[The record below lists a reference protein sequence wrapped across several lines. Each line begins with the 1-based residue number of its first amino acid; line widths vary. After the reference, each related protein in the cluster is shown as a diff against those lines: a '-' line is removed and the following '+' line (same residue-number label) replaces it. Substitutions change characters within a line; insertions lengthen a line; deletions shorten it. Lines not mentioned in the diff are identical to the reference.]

1 MRCYSRTLISAC
13 TILFAAALL
22 CSAQVVPDSKGRDFW
37 LTFLPN
43 FHNGEPNFS
52 AAQRLQHEL
61 QIYIAAERP
70 TKGTISWR
78 RRDGTTGSQSFTIS
92 DVRNIYRFAT
102 FYQGLELKGYSGS
115 GAPLDF
121 VNSQNE
127 TPAPQHFRVQ
137 ADDDVTIYALNQ
149 APLTSEAFL
158 VLPADAIAEDYVVM
172 AYDSDVGSN
181 SSQTPNSGTTPSQ
194 FAIVAT
200 EDSTNVTVRP
210 SVPTIKNSTASAV
223 TFRLNKGESYLV
235 QADPRRNIRGDLT
248 GSIIR
253 ASKPVALFAGQT
265 RATIPIELRSSLQS
279 RDCLIEQMNPVQ
291 TWGKSAFVTPF
302 AQPSDDQNVGY
313 DIYRV
318 VAAFDST
325 EVFVNGNRRSMLM
338 EGDFFED
345 KLDGANEITTTRPTL
360 TAQFKKSSGP
370 TGSAAPPGFPDST
383 IYGDPLM
390 MLVPPAEQ
398 FMSSYRFVSIQSY
411 KYVQVGNQQVVNDS
425 VYKEQWLNVVIPDEG
440 IATLQLDGNSVP
452 ASLFKPIASSGFSY
466 ANIQLRDGVHN
477 ISSDTL
483 FGIYV
488 YGYGGAVSYGYIG
501 GMAFRPLD
509 VFPPVFLG
517 SIQCGGFRGRVADSV
532 LSDTKVRSITV
543 IPGSDTNT
551 VLELPQ
557 FNPPQ
562 PVVPFSVRLQDE
574 YLDGSIGIEAIDG
587 VQQKNRQTIRLAGF
601 TVAPAGARQDRTLV
615 KRGSVVAVG
624 RERCDSM
631 EIENYGSYPRTFTAS
646 FTGASRVDEPQPM
659 TLQPGERRML
669 RYCRRGTAPQ
679 LTLDTLVFS
688 DTCLRRPVAEM
699 TFEEKQDKQGPTI
712 QNKSAACDS
721 VVRIEILDE
730 SSSDLGLQDVRIL
743 DSVLVNCSID
753 TTINKPLIKEFN
765 VRLLQPY
772 RDAIYGFEATD
783 SAGNVSRRIDTIPGF
798 MMSIGGS
805 LDPVVRHPM
814 GMHPIGSIVCDTL
827 ELQNVGLTAH
837 TFSNVFIHGNTVFSV
852 PQSQFEI
859 AVTPSGRSALIVCF
873 SPTVADTA
881 KTLYDTLDFEA
892 NCLVRRIILS
902 GRGSGKAYQGISRC
916 DAPVNVVSRRLGR
929 PLIAPQ
935 PASDV
940 VVITFGEADVRNCTI
955 RLVDLMGTVVWERA
969 WSGEPTSAVSID
981 CSDVPNGHYGCQIVT
996 DQTQVVPVVISR

>member
-1 MRCYSRTLISAC
+1 MRCYSRILITAC
-13 TILFAAALL
+13 IIVVAGALL
-22 CSAQVVPDSKGRDFW
+22 CPAQVVPDSKGRDFW

-43 FHNGEPNFS
+43 FHNNESNLS
-52 AAQRLQHEL
+52 AAERLQHEL

-78 RRDGTTGSQSFTIS
+78 KRDGTTQSQAFTIA
-92 DVRNIYRFAT
+92 DVRTIHRFAI
-102 FYQGLELKGYSGS
+102 FYQGIELKGYSGS

-137 ADDDVTIYALNQ
+137 ADDDVTVYALNQ

-158 VLPADAIAEDYVVM
+158 ILPTDALAEDYVVM
-172 AYDSDVGSN
+172 SYDTDVGSN
-181 SSQTPNSGTTPSQ
+181 TNPSVNSATTPSQ
-194 FAIVAT
+194 FAIVAS
-200 EDSTNVTVRP
+200 EDSTDVTVRP
-210 SVPTIKNSTASAV
+210 SVPTIKNSTMAAV
-223 TFRLNKGESYLV
+223 TVRLDKGQSYLV
-235 QADPRRNIRGDLT
+235 QADPRRSIRGDLT
-248 GSIIR
+248 GSIVR
-253 ASKPVALFAGQT
+253 ASKPVAVFSGQM
-265 RATIPIELRSSLQS
+265 RATVPIEIRSSLQS

-291 TWGKSAFVTPF
+291 TWGKSAFVAPF
-302 AQPSDDQNVGY
+302 AQPSDDQEVGY
-313 DIYRV
+313 DVFRV

-325 EVFVNGNRRSMLM
+325 EVFVNEQRRAMLM
-338 EGDFFED
+338 EGEFYQD
-345 KLDGANEITTTRPTL
+345 KLLGAYEITTTRPTL
-360 TAQFKKSSGP
+360 TAQFKKSSGIP
-370 TGSAAPPGFPDST
+370 SSFPGGPGDT
-383 IYGDPLM
+383 TEYGDPLM

-398 FMSSYRFVSIQSY
+398 FMNSYRFVSIQSFEY
-411 KYVQVGNQQVVNDS
+411 EQVGNRQILTDS

-440 IATLQLDGNSVP
+440 IPSLQLDGNSVP
-452 ASLFKPIASSGFSY
+452 AGLFKPIASSGFSY
-466 ANIQLRDGVHN
+466 ASIKMRDGVHN
-477 ISSDTL
+477 ISADTL

-517 SIQCGGFRGRVADSV
+517 AIQCGAFRGRIADSV

-543 IPGSDTNT
+543 IPGTDTNT
-551 VLELPQ
+551 VLEIPR

-562 PVVPFSVRLQDE
+562 AIVPFSVRLQDD

-601 TVAPAGARQDRTLV
+601 TVAPSGARQDRALV
-615 KRGSVVAVG
+615 RRGSVIAVG
-624 RERCDSM
+624 RERCDSI
-631 EIENYGSYPRTFTAS
+631 EIENYGTYPRTFTAS
-646 FTGASRVDEPQPM
+646 FTGASRVDEPQPV
-659 TLQPGERRML
+659 TLLPGERRML
-669 RYCRRGTAPQ
+669 RYCRTGTAPQ

-688 DTCLRRPVAEM
+688 DSCLRRPVAEM

-712 QNKSAACDS
+712 QNTSVACDS
-721 VVRIEILDE
+721 IVRISIFDE

-743 DSVLVNCSID
+743 DSVLVNCTVD
-753 TTINKPLIKEFN
+753 TTVNKPLEKEFA

-805 LDPVVRHPM
+805 LDPVIRHQM
-814 GMHPIGSIVCDTL
+814 GMHPIGSIICDTL
-827 ELQNVGLTAH
+827 ELQNIGITAQ
-837 TFSNVFIHGNTVFSV
+837 TFSNVFLHVNTIFSV

-859 AVTPSGRSALIVCF
+859 ALTPSGRAALIVCF
-873 SPTVADTA
+873 SPTVADTS
-881 KTLYDTLDFEA
+881 KTLTDTLGFEA

-916 DAPVNVVSRRLGR
+916 DVPVNVVSRRLGR

-935 PASDV
+935 PANDV
-940 VVITFGEADVRNCTI
+940 VVISFGEANVRACTI
-955 RLVDLMGTVVWERA
+955 RLVDLMGAVVWERS

-981 CSDVPNGHYGCQIVT
+981 CSDVPNGHYGCQIIT
-996 DQTQVVPVVISR
+996 DQTQVVPVVIAR

>member
-1 MRCYSRTLISAC
+1 MRCTSRILFTTC
-13 TILFAAALL
+13 TILVAGALL

-43 FHNGEPNFS
+43 FHNNESNLS
-52 AAQRLQHEL
+52 AAERLEHEL

-78 RRDGTTGSQSFTIS
+78 KRDGTTQSQAFTIS

-102 FYQGLELKGYSGS
+102 FYQGLELKGFSGS

-127 TPAPQHFRVQ
+127 TSAPQHFRVQ
-137 ADDDVTIYALNQ
+137 ADDDVTVYALNQ

-158 VLPADAIAEDYVVM
+158 VLPTDALAEDYVVM
-172 AYDSDVGSN
+172 SYDTDVGSN
-181 SSQTPNSGTTPSQ
+181 TNGNVNSATTPSQ

-200 EDSTNVTVRP
+200 DDSTDVTVRP
-210 SVPTIKNSTASAV
+210 SVPTIKNATAAAV
-223 TFRLNKGESYLV
+223 TVRLNRGESYLV
-235 QADPRRNIRGDLT
+235 QADPRKNIRGDLT

-253 ASKPVALFAGQT
+253 GSKPVAVFAGQT
-265 RATIPIELRSSLQS
+265 RATVPIELRASLQS

-302 AQPSDDQNVGY
+302 AQPSDDQQIGY
-313 DIYRV
+313 DVFRV

-325 EVFVNGNRRSMLM
+325 EVFVNEQRRAMLM
-338 EGDFFED
+338 EGEFYQD
-345 KLDGANEITTTRPTL
+345 KLLGAYEITTTRPTL
-360 TAQFKKSSGP
+360 TAQLKKTSGIPNSFP
-370 TGSAAPPGFPDST
+370 TPSDTSR
-383 IYGDPLM
+383 YGDPLM

-398 FMSSYRFVSIQSY
+398 FMDSYRFVSIQSY
-411 KYVQVGNQQVVNDS
+411 TYDQVGARFVVADS

-440 IATLQLDGNSVP
+440 IASLQLDGKSVP
-452 ASLFKPIASSGFSY
+452 ANLFRPIASSGFSY
-466 ANIQLRDGVHN
+466 ANIQMRDGVHN

-517 SIQCGGFRGRVADSV
+517 SIQCGGFSGRIADSV
-532 LSDTKVRSITV
+532 LSDTKVRTITV
-543 IPGSDTNT
+543 VPGSDTNT
-551 VLELPQ
+551 VLEVPR

-562 PVVPFSVRLQDE
+562 AIVPFSVRLQDD
-574 YLDGSIGIEAIDG
+574 YLDGSIRIEAIDG
-587 VQQKNRQTIRLAGF
+587 VQQKNNQTIRLAGF
-601 TVAPAGARQDRTLV
+601 TVAPSGARQNRTLV
-615 KRGSVVAVG
+615 TRGSVVAVG
-624 RERCDSM
+624 RERCDSL
-631 EIENYGSYPRTFTAS
+631 EIENYGAYPRTFTAS

-669 RYCRRGTAPQ
+669 RYCRRGTTPQ
-679 LTLDTLVFS
+679 LSLDTLVFS
-688 DTCLRRPVAEM
+688 DSCLRRPVAEM

-712 QNKSAACDS
+712 QNKSVACDS
-721 VVRIEILDE
+721 IVRIAIYDE

-743 DSVLVNCSID
+743 DSVLVNCTVD
-753 TTINKPLIKEFN
+753 TAINKPLEKEFN

-805 LDPVVRHPM
+805 LDPVIRHPM
-814 GMHPIGSIVCDTL
+814 GMHSIGSVVCDTL

-859 AVTPSGRSALIVCF
+859 AVMPSGSSALIVCF
-873 SPTVADTA
+873 SPTVADTS
-881 KTLYDTLDFEA
+881 KSLYDTLDFEA

-935 PASDV
+935 PANDV
-940 VVITFGEADVRNCTI
+940 VVISFGEANVRDCTI
-955 RLVDLMGTVVWERA
+955 RLVDLMGAVVWERS
-969 WSGEPTSAVSID
+969 WSGEPTTAVSID
-981 CSDVPNGHYGCQIVT
+981 CSDVPNGHYGCQIIT
-996 DQTQVVPVVISR
+996 DHSQVVPLVIAR